1 MADPN
6 LQNKKRQG
14 LDQTW
19 KEAYQDVNKTAASI
33 RDLNEDF
40 ADFVQNYYNFSDARR
55 ERFLDLL
62 KGLDDVSDHWKE
74 INDWIKENTDSVDD
88 YVGSLSEIRD
98 IFRDV
103 SDTLGGTRRQISDTF
118 SLVRKVENIARD
130 AVDVM
135 KIEGGLTERDLT
147 RQIKKS
153 QILSSQLQIRVKSLA
168 PEFDIEGSLENQQDI
183 LNKAREKQ
191 QAALKDLEKEVRRYD
206 KIGDFPGKQS
216 ILKSLNEEIK
226 LRNLNLTLLS
236 NEYIAASRELPNR
249 LKERKGLWRE
259 QRTGAGE
266 NGVAVQKIDLAS
278 KALKTVG
285 LKDQAADLEEAYG
298 EWVTD
303 RVDAEEKVKLAE
315 HRLASVAAEIGK
327 LKEDLKNTKLDI
339 LGDTLTEKAT
349 NVFKSEGGEQFIKDL
364 ERLQDLENLDL
375 GNLGIDGKNIPDEQL
390 QAFLDEYEILEAKLR
405 NTKELGKLTP
415 EQLKSVK
422 EYGLQWKALGSEVD
436 KAKEAVDKAKENKDI
451 VFGVKFNTKL
461 EDLKESFKS
470 LDGIK
475 KLLGTIAFLLA
486 GLMWKQLLKF
496 DEEAVKTKRVI
507 GQWAD
512 ASALA
517 NTKFVTGTEVL
528 KTMRDLGEQFYINPV
543 QVFSPEELG
552 RISQAQKLTGMTAQA
567 AGNLAVQS
575 KITGKNADTYR
586 DSIADGAYQA
596 RLVNRQALNLSAVQ
610 NDVLTTSRAIALS
623 YGKNTEGLARAA
635 GAAAALGTNLQGVED
650 IAKNLMNF
658 ESSIEAEMQAQLL
671 TGMQLNLAKARE
683 YALNNDLEGVARE
696 VGRQGMDAAKF
707 SHMNY
712 IQQENMAKALGMSR
726 EQMSKMLIMQEI
738 SKGLTAEEIANRTG
752 MKRQDVE
759 ALSAQEK
766 WQTMK
771 QRFLESLVPLLEP
784 VLQLTTD
791 ILIPVTKFVLGPI
804 SWLIGQISRLGGLI
818 KEDNKTL
825 RGIIGLIA
833 IAIPAAVFRLGAF
846 GKMFRG
852 IFVGVGKIGKGIAGW
867 VTNLIS
873 ARKAAA
879 ATDVV
884 FDKSINRWRNI
895 KTGRIAKTP
904 VAPQSVGLG
913 EVQRDYAGRT
923 AKQRLRDVRKLER
936 TKTINPKG
944 AAATSKATTSMG
956 STVSKLGK
964 NIGKIAIGA
973 AAAVMIAGAVF
984 ILAKAAQEFM
994 KVSWGAM
1001 AKAGVALLGLV
1012 AAVVAVGAIMS
1023 SGIGTVMILAG
1034 AAAMAIMAGAV
1045 GILGL
1050 ALKQFE
1056 GLNWET
1062 LGKLPVAMLSLA
1074 AAGALALVA
1083 GPALALAAPMLLVGS
1098 TALILASIPLTVA
1111 GTTLT
1116 AASKKLVKAGA
1127 YIKVAFENF
1136 SGITFTAPDLS
1147 GLKKFSSDLRD
1158 VDIPVRTARRLAK
1171 ALTVLSGI
1179 PAGIAINVPD
1189 LSNLRRFSEDL
1200 QNVNVPVRT
1209 VRRVATAL
1217 RNLAGLPAVHIIIP
1231 DLSNLRRF
1239 SEDLENVNIPTRI
1252 VRRVAAAFRNLAN
1265 LPAVH
1270 VSVPDIT
1277 GLRKF
1282 SEDLE
1287 NVNISSKTVRKIT
1300 KAFRKLG
1307 NLDAGQSTGRT
1318 VARLEKLASL
1328 NTGLDATATALIKVG
1343 SAVGNLA
1350 SNLEGL
1356 DMTKLAKISRRFL
1369 GLSRIAP
1376 VNLRAN
1382 LRVPEQTENT
1392 GESLGKSRE
1401 NIETAVREVTVKQ
1414 VESRASAQRVSV
1426 DQKTADL
1433 SKIEKKLDNVITA
1446 IKNSTPKDWNW
1457 LEFNRTQAANM

>member
-40 ADFVQNYYNFSDARR
+40 ADFVQNYYNFSDTRR

-191 QAALKDLEKEVRRYD
+191 RAALKDLEKEVRRYD

-236 NEYIAASRELPNR
+236 NEYIAASRELPDR

-315 HRLASVAAEIGK
+315 HRLASVAAEIK
-327 LKEDLKNTKLDI
+327 NLKEDLKNTKLDI
-339 LGDTLTEKAT
+339 LGDTLTEKVT

-390 QAFLDEYEILEAKLR
+390 QAFLDEYETLEAKLR

-415 EQLKSVK
+415 EQLKNVK

-436 KAKEAVDKAKENKDI
+436 KAREAVDKAKENRDI

-461 EDLKESFKS
+461 EDLKESFRS
-470 LDGIK
+470 LEGIK
-475 KLLGTIAFLLA
+475 KLLGAIAFLLA

-528 KTMRDLGEQFYINPV
+528 KTMRDLGEQFHINPV

-567 AGNLAVQS
+567 AGNLAIQS

-596 RLVNRQALNLSAVQ
+596 RLVNRQALNLNAVQ

-658 ESSIEAEMQAQLL
+658 ESSIESEMQAQLL

-738 SKGLTAEEIANRTG
+738 SKGLSAAEIANRTG
-752 MKRQDVE
+752 MRRQDIE

-771 QRFLESLVPLLEP
+771 QKFLESLVPLLEP
-784 VLQLTTD
+784 VLQLTSD

-804 SWLIGQISRLGGLI
+804 TWLVGQISRLGGLI

-825 RGIIGLIA
+825 REIIGLIA

-846 GKMFRG
+846 GKIFRG
-852 IFVGVGKIGKGIAGW
+852 IFTGVGKIGKGIAGW

-884 FDKSINRWRNI
+884 FGKSINRWRNI

-913 EVQRDYAGRT
+913 GVQRDYAGRT

-956 STVSKLGK
+956 SSISKLGK
-964 NIGKIAIGA
+964 NIGTIALGA
-973 AAAVMIAGAVF
+973 AAAVLIAGAVF
-984 ILAKAAQEFM
+984 ILAKAAQEFA
-994 KVSWGAM
+994 KIDNLGKALLGAG
-1001 AKAGVALLGLV
+1001 AALIGLTATVALLG
-1012 AAVVAVGAIMS
+1012 VVMS
-1023 SGIGTVMILAG
+1023 SGIGTALVLAG
-1034 AAAMAIMAGAV
+1034 AAAMLVMAGAV

-1074 AAGALALVA
+1074 AAGALALAA
-1083 GPALALAAPMLLVGS
+1083 GPALALAAPALLVGS
-1098 TALILASIPLTVA
+1098 TALIVASVPLTVA

-1116 AASKKLVKAGA
+1116 AASKKLVKAGV
-1127 YIKVAFENF
+1127 YIKVAFENL

-1147 GLKKFSSDLRD
+1147 ELKKFSSDLRD
-1158 VDIPVRTARRLAK
+1158 VDIPVKTVRRLAR
-1171 ALTVLSGI
+1171 ALAVLSGI
-1179 PAGIAINVPD
+1179 PAGITISVPD
-1189 LSNLRRFSEDL
+1189 LSGLRRFSEDL

-1209 VRRVATAL
+1209 VRQVATAL
-1217 RNLAGLPAVHIIIP
+1217 RSLAGLPAVHIVIP

-1239 SEDLENVNIPTRI
+1239 SEDLENVNI
-1252 VRRVAAAFRNLAN
+1252 
-1265 LPAVH
+1265 
-1270 VSVPDIT
+1270 S
-1277 GLRKF
+1277 GK
-1282 SEDLE
+1282 S
-1287 NVNISSKTVRKIT
+1287 VRKIAR
-1300 KAFRKLG
+1300 AFRKLG

-1328 NTGLDATATALIKVG
+1328 NTGLDATATALVKVG
-1343 SAVGNLA
+1343 SAVGSLA